1 MKSSKKTN
9 PATPF
14 CKPGGFRLFGLC
26 KQDAIRYFFGGNAT
40 LAILVIGLIIF
51 FLVYHSYSFFPQYRD
66 KLELY
71 RKSGQEFT
79 DFASDQLT
87 AQKELSSLAI
97 QAREYE
103 IQYQLGPLYRV
114 RSIHAEFKRDV
125 LKVISS
131 ERKDFMRAESALEDL
146 KDEETSTPQQ
156 IAAAEKNLSAA
167 RERLQAAATIAVQE
181 LDYNKLANKS
191 WKTDKQYLEPI
202 RQSVVESIV
211 TGESNTA
218 FTDKIKAEEKAKV
231 AALDESKAFQ
241 DIVAASASFKEP
253 QREFQNFL
261 SEIREIARTNKSQ
274 AVTYSSAA
282 ARKEALLKGAELA
295 NSAESRQRNLIE
307 SQRVLTV
314 EPDYAS
320 LNAPLYASLPKHKEM
335 LAELSAKTAEGFA
348 VMPDIKEFE
357 SKLAKRRINQISDI
371 EKDIFNLFDEKR
383 SAMETW
389 DHKEPMSMGTA
400 VTGFFF
406 GTKWVSNSS
415 WQDFYGI
422 LPLLAGSVCV
432 AVIAVVLAIPF
443 AVGGAIYVNRLASPT
458 EQKFVKPIIEF
469 IGAIPSIVLAFFGVV
484 VLGELIQNYSQEP
497 WLAWIPG
504 FPAEGRLT
512 ILNAGFLLAFMAIPT
527 IFTLAEDALNNVP
540 KAYKEAS
547 LALGATPLQTVMKVI
562 IPGCASGIIAAV
574 LLGFGR
580 IIGETM
586 VVLLVMG
593 GRIAIP
599 KSITDPA
606 HSMTGILAQ
615 EIGEVDE
622 GSLHWGALF
631 MVGLVLFIIALT
643 LNYIAQTTLRKLSNK

>member
-1 MKSSKKTN
+1 MKSSKKSQSPN
-9 PATPF
+9 PF
-14 CKPGGFRLFGLC
+14 GKPGGIRLFGIG
-26 KQDAIRYFFGGNAT
+26 KQEAIKYFFGGNAT
-40 LAILVIGLIIF
+40 LAIIVIGLIIF
-51 FLVYHSYSFFPQYRD
+51 FLIYHSYSFFPQYRD

-79 DFASDQLT
+79 DFASEQLT
-87 AQKELSSLAI
+87 AQKELSSLAT

-103 IQYQLGPLYRV
+103 IQYQLGALYRV
-114 RSIHAEFKRDV
+114 RSIHAEFKRDI
-125 LKVISS
+125 LKVISA
-131 ERKDFMRAESALEDL
+131 ERKDFMRAESSLEDL
-146 KDEETSTPQQ
+146 QDGDSSTAQQ
-156 IAAAEKNLSAA
+156 IASAEKAVQAS
-167 RERLQAAATIAVQE
+167 RERLKTAATRAAE
-181 LDYNKLANKS
+181 ALDFGNLADKS
-191 WKTDKQYLEPI
+191 WKTDNKYLTPLRE
-202 RQSVVESIV
+202 SVVESIV
-211 TGESNTA
+211 TGKSNTE
-218 FTDKIKAEEKAKV
+218 FTDRIKAEEKEKV
-231 AALDESKAFQ
+231 AKLDESKAFQ
-241 DIVAASASFKEP
+241 DLVAAGASFKAP
-253 QREFQNFL
+253 QRSFENFVSDL
-261 SEIREIARTNKSQ
+261 RVIAGTNKSQ

-282 ARKEALLKGAELA
+282 ARKEALLQGAELSTSKVSRER
-295 NSAESRQRNLIE
+295 NILESK
-307 SQRVLTV
+307 RVLTE

-348 VMPDIKEFE
+348 KMPNVDAFE
-357 SKLAKRRINQISDI
+357 SKLAERRLHQISDI
-371 EKDIFNLFDEKR
+371 EAEIPELFETKR
-383 SAMETW
+383 SAMENW
-389 DHKEPMSMGTA
+389 DHTTPMSMTTA

-406 GTKWVSNSS
+406 GTKWVTNSS

-422 LPLLAGSVCV
+422 LPLLAGSVSV
-432 AVIAVVLAIPF
+432 ALIAVILAIPF
-443 AVGGAIYVNRLASPT
+443 AIGGAIYVNRLASPF
-458 EQKFVKPIIEF
+458 EQKFIKPIIEF

-484 VLGELIQNYSQEP
+484 VLGELLQTYSQEP
-497 WLAWIPG
+497 WLSWIPG
-504 FPAEGRLT
+504 FPVEGRLT

-540 KAYKEAS
+540 KSYKEAS
-547 LALGATPLQTVMKVI
+547 LALGATPLQTVMQVI
-562 IPGCASGIIAAV
+562 LPSCASGIIAAV

-631 MVGLVLFIIALT
+631 MVGLVLFVIALS
-643 LNYIAQTTLRKLSNK
+643 LNYIAQTTLRKLGNK